1 MTTERE
7 TNRRGNY
14 SMFMGVFATA
24 IIGFGALGVDISYI
38 AMTNNQAQAVSD
50 AASHA
55 ALIAYRYSDAAD
67 IAGRKADGI
76 AAANH
81 VVQNNFVGLGERGNL
96 NELKFGQFNPNT
108 GNFNADAQPYNAA
121 YAQVDRK
128 AADALQLFLAPV
140 IGQNTADVSQ
150 SGITASNPRE
160 IVVVVDKS
168 CSMAWP
174 AGWSGGYQGWEGVR
188 DALGVFSV
196 YMVDHQV
203 PQDKLGVAWFSASA
217 GQYDPLRYVD
227 GNEADILD
235 MWGNWGYCTRD
246 GGWAPAGTPSG
257 NDVGEDLFA
266 CSGNTDQRDGV
277 NVARTM
283 LDGSDNELAFK
294 AMIVISD
301 GNPTACS
308 DNDFKNAT
316 AAAWDDGYHVWTVS
330 FGDDIDHTLMEDATR
345 GIGTYHHAPSAEG
358 LEGVMLDIARSIPVV
373 VVD

>member
-108 GNFNADAQPYNAA
+108 GNFNADAQPFNAT

-150 SGITASNPRE
+150 SGVTASNPRE
-160 IVVVVDKS
+160 IVVVVDRS
-168 CSMAWP
+168 CSMQSP
-174 AGWSGGYQGWEGVR
+174 SGYQGWEGVR
-188 DALGVFSV
+188 DALGGFAD

-203 PQDKLGVAWFSASA
+203 PQDRLGVTWFNS
-217 GQYDPLRYVD
+217 GGGTWEPLRYVD
-227 GNEADILD
+227 GNEADILAKWSD
-235 MWGNWGYCTRD
+235 WGFCNRN
-246 GGWAPAGTPSG
+246 GGWGP
-257 NDVGEDLFA
+257 NRWA
-266 CSGNTDQRDGV
+266 CSGATDQRDGV
-277 NVARTM
+277 VPAHNM
-283 LDGSDNELAFK
+283 LAASGNSLAFK

-301 GNPTACS
+301 GNPNPSELNGAFL
-308 DNDFKNAT
+308 DAT
-316 AAAWDDGYHVWTVS
+316 QDAWDDDIHVWTVG
-330 FGDDIDHTLMEDATR
+330 FGANIDDTLMEDATR
-345 GIGTYHHAPSAEG
+345 GIGTYYHSPDPEG
-358 LEGVMLDIARSIPVV
+358 LEQVMLDIARSIPVV